1 MPDELSGGMKR
12 RVGLARAL
20 ITEPPVLLYDSPTA
34 GLDPVTSQTILTL
47 IIKLRDTRGASALYV
62 TQRLQDAFILA
73 GNVFDES
80 NGALKPVAGDGFH
93 PERSRGAD
101 VTRTRFLLLRDGG
114 IHFQG
119 TPEELLAA
127 RDPYLQRFL
136 A

>member
-1 MPDELSGGMKR
+1 
-12 RVGLARAL
+12 
-20 ITEPPVLLYDSPTA
+20 VLLYDSPTA

-47 IIKLRDTRGASALYV
+47 IIKLRDTRQASALYV

-80 NGALKPVAGDGFH
+80 NGGLKPATSDGVTH
-93 PERSRGAD
+93 D
-101 VTRTRFLLLRDGG
+101 TRTRFLLLRDGA
-114 IHFQG
+114 IHFEG
-119 TPEELLAA
+119 TPEEILAA